1 MKIIDESN
9 KHRLI
14 AVNSYFLK
22 RKRVVYLTT
31 VVQFSRQRREFSFF
45 FPGSPTAMYIWTYGV
60 NHIISRSHWDDRCR
74 PRRPLYPRNK
84 CLSYDHTCTNVTD
97 RQTGQRTDSIG
108 RTVFSERE
116 VTFTF
121 AICTRLSVCRLCVC
135 LSVTLVRPS
144 QAVEI
149 FSNISTALYM
159 CLGHPLTSTKNI
171 TEIVPG
177 EPTEAH
183 KGHAHIL
190 FQSVPS
196 NY

>member
-45 FPGSPTAMYIWTYGV
+45 FPGSPTAMYKRCPFQDIWRQSH
-60 NHIISRSHWDDRCR
+60 HITSHWDDRCR

-149 FSNISTALYM
+149 FSNISTALG
-159 CLGHPLTSTKNI
+159 CLGHPLTSTKNF

-177 EPTEAH
+177 EPLRR
-183 KGHAHIL
+183 G
-190 FQSVPS
+190 S
-196 NY
+196 